1 MGYIHG
7 VANYGGIT
15 NFLIYSFIF
24 SLFPLWEAQCHCNS
38 LIFNVRS
45 SIFR

>member
-24 SLFPLWEAQCHCNS
+24 SLFPLSMGGPMS
-38 LIFNVRS
+38 LQQPHF
-45 SIFR
+45 